1 MANNQ
6 SKIRRFKTIPWKTIN
21 RDVIKGPVQSTVVD
35 DNSTSPS
42 VTQVNQSQELPLA
55 PTPEIASKHGRLN
68 RIIRGTLAKSKNIL
82 LGRSNH
88 NIARSSMRARVSV
101 QIESSDIASVQ
112 EVKSRFFGSLVFY
125 TKLLLI
131 AAGPTKGIKSNW
143 NRSRG
148 MSVQHYS
155 CSPFSLGVAC

>member
-6 SKIRRFKTIPWKTIN
+6 SKIRRFKIIPRKTTN
-21 RDVIKGPVQSTVVD
+21 RDVIKGPVQSTVVN

-42 VTQVNQSQELPLA
+42 VTQMNRSQELPLA
-55 PTPEIASKHGRLN
+55 PTPEIASKYGRLN

-112 EVKSRFFGSLVFY
+112 EVKSRFCLE
-125 TKLLLI
+125 
-131 AAGPTKGIKSNW
+131 P
-143 NRSRG
+143 
-148 MSVQHYS
+148 
-155 CSPFSLGVAC
+155 